1 MNLRSLISTITAT
14 SLSIVSIF
22 FAPTVV
28 APQTIITPGA
38 TSQSDATLLEP
49 GRPIERRLAGGE
61 SHFYQLLLGAD
72 QYLHVVVDQRGIDVV
87 VALFGPDG
95 KKLIEVDSPNGTQG
109 PEPIYYVTE
118 VAGVYRLEV
127 RSLEKEAAPGKYEA
141 KLNEIRPAAQKDR
154 SAVLAHKLFAEAE
167 LLRAQGTAESTQQ
180 AISKYEETL
189 PRWRE
194 AEDRQGEANTLHSIG
209 DVYNSL
215 GETLDQKHKAL
226 DYYNK
231 ALTLRR
237 AITDRGGEAVTLFEI
252 GLVYRQLGDW
262 QTSLNYYS
270 EAIPLARTVG
280 DLHTEAYALSSMGG
294 IYTLLGAEQRALDSH
309 NQSLALMRTM
319 NDQYGEAY
327 VLADIGHLYNFSG
340 EKQKALDYY
349 NQSLLL
355 RHKVGDRSGE
365 AVTLT
370 ALGNL
375 YDSLGERTKGLS
387 YYNQALQLV
396 RAVGDHTGEA
406 TVLNNIGEIH
416 IRLEQ
421 GQEAL
426 NSLNQAL
433 SLMVILGNRTGQA
446 VALGNMGS
454 AYDMLGQR
462 QKALLYY
469 NQALPLNAAVGD
481 RDGEATT
488 LNNLGRLERL
498 LGDKVIAL
506 DFLNRAL
513 VIRRSIGDRNGEAQ
527 TLALVAQVERDSGK
541 LSEALAHMGT
551 VLSIVEGLR
560 TKITSQ
566 ELRTSYLST
575 VQQYYELYIELLMQM
590 HQQKPTEGFNSAALQ
605 ACERGRARSLI
616 ELLNEAHADIR
627 QGIDPKLLERERSVQ
642 HLLNSKTE
650 EQIRLLV
657 GKHTDEQATTAA
669 KEVEVLKTEYQQVET
684 EIKAKS
690 PRYAALTQPQ
700 PLKTEEIQRL
710 LDRDALLLEYSLGE
724 DRSYLWAVTPSSIA
738 SYELPKRADV
748 ETAAKQFYVALTTP
762 NQQSRNADG
771 SRQLSI
777 ANAQEPLVIETASIL
792 SRMLLKPVA
801 SQLKKKRLIIV
812 ADGALQY
819 IPFAALPSPD
829 AQKLIA
835 RGQGSWNIAPTKFL
849 PLIAEH
855 EIVSLPS
862 ASTLAEIRRET
873 ENRKP
878 AEKMVAVLADPVFDK
893 NDERVTSAKNVKK
906 ADDQREEPS
915 LARQLE
921 TDKTKKAAVETG
933 LVEDGLTIPR
943 LPGTRQEAEK
953 ILGFAPAN
961 ARMKAF
967 DFDASRAT
975 VTSTELAQYRYVQ
988 FATHGFLNSANPELS
1003 GIVLSMVD
1011 HQGQPQ
1017 SGFLLTDEVFNLHLP
1032 AELVVLS
1039 ACQTGLGKDIK
1050 GEGVVGLTRA
1060 FMYAGAPRVIM
1071 SLWSVNDKATS
1082 EMMSRLYRVLLQQH
1096 QRPAAALRE
1105 AQLEMWKQK
1114 RWRAPYYWAAFE
1126 LEGEWR

>member
-1 MNLRSLISTITAT
+1 MNVRSLLSALTVT
-14 SLSIVSIF
+14 SLSIVSVF
-22 FAPTVV
+22 FAPAVV
-28 APQTIITPGA
+28 EPQTINIPSA
-38 TSQSDATLLEP
+38 TSQSDAMLES
-49 GRPIERRLAGGE
+49 GKPIERRLAGGE
-61 SHFYQLLLGAD
+61 SHFYQLLLGAA

-95 KKLIEVDSPNGTQG
+95 KKLMEVDSPNGTQG

-154 SAVLAHKLFAEAE
+154 GAVLAHKLFAEAE
-167 LLRAQGTAESTQQ
+167 LLRAQGTAESARQ

-215 GETLDQKHKAL
+215 GETLDQKQMAL

-231 ALTLRR
+231 ALALRR
-237 AITDRGGEAVTLFEI
+237 AIADRGGEAVTLFEI
-252 GLVYRQLGDW
+252 GLVNRQLGEW
-262 QTSLNYYS
+262 QRSLNCFI

-294 IYTLLGAEQRALDSH
+294 IYSALGEEQRALDFH
-309 NQSLALMRTM
+309 NQTLALMRTM
-319 NDQYGEAY
+319 NDQYGEAS

-349 NQSLLL
+349 NQSLFL

-365 AVTLT
+365 AITLT

-375 YDSLGERTKGLS
+375 YDSLGEQPTALN

-406 TVLNNIGEIH
+406 TVLNNIGKIY
-416 IRLEQ
+416 IRLSQ
-421 GQEAL
+421 GQDAL
-426 NSLNQAL
+426 NFLNQAL
-433 SLMVILGNRTGQA
+433 NLMVTLGNRTGQA
-446 VALGNMGS
+446 VALGNIGS
-454 AYDMLGQR
+454 TYDMLGQK

-469 NQALPLNAAVGD
+469 NRALPLNTAVGD
-481 RDGEATT
+481 RDGEATS

-498 LGDKVIAL
+498 LGDRQKAL
-506 DFLNRAL
+506 EFLNRAL
-513 VIRRSIGDRNGEAQ
+513 IIRRFIGDRGGEAQ
-527 TLALVAQVERDSGK
+527 TLALVAQVERDFGK
-541 LSEALAHMGT
+541 LSEALAHMET

-590 HQQKPTEGFNSAALQ
+590 HQRKPTEGFNLAALQ

-627 QGIDPKLLERERSVQ
+627 QGVDPKLLERERSLQ
-642 HLLNSKTE
+642 HLLNAKTE
-650 EQIRLLV
+650 QQIRLLV
-657 GKHTDEQATTAA
+657 GKHTDEQAAAAA
-669 KEVEVLKTEYQQVET
+669 KEIEVLKAEYQQVET

-724 DRSYLWAVTPSSIA
+724 DRSYLWAITPSSIS

-762 NQQSRNADG
+762 NQQSRSVDS

-777 ANAQEPLVIETASIL
+777 ANSQKPHVIETASIL
-792 SRMLLKPVA
+792 SRMLLRPVA

-812 ADGALQY
+812 PDGALQY
-819 IPFAALPSPD
+819 IPFAALPSPN
-829 AQKLIA
+829 AQNLIA
-835 RGQGSWNIAPTKFL
+835 RGQGSANIVPTNFL

-873 ENRKP
+873 ENRRP
-878 AEKMVAVLADPVFDK
+878 AEKTVAVLADPVFDK

-906 ADDQREEPS
+906 ADDQKEVLS

-921 TDKTKKAAVETG
+921 IDKTKKAAIETG
-933 LVEDGLTIPR
+933 LAEGELTIPR

-953 ILGFAPAN
+953 ILAFAPAN

-967 DFDASRAT
+967 DFEASRAT
-975 VTSTELAQYRYVQ
+975 ATSTELGQYRYVQ

-1011 HQGQPQ
+1011 QQGQPQ
-1017 SGFLLTDEVFNLHLP
+1017 AGFLLADEVFNLHLP

-1039 ACQTGLGKDIK
+1039 ACQTGLGKEIK

-1071 SLWSVNDKATS
+1071 SLWSVNDNATS
-1082 EMMSRLYRVLLQQH
+1082 ELMSRLYRVLLRQH
-1096 QRPAAALRE
+1096 LRPAAALRE

-1126 LEGEWR
+1126 LQGEWR